1 MPGLLIRETASPEST
16 LPGVPA
22 QQLVEHLS
30 FSHFAE
36 LLQLDDPVQRVFY
49 EVEALRGN
57 WSVRELKRQI
67 ATQYYQ
73 RTGLSTDK
81 ATIAA
86 LAHAKAEQA
95 TPQHIIRD
103 PYVFEFLGQAA
114 RGRDR
119 RPARRCLARQTASLL
134 AGVGPRLLFCR
145 AWQRRLLIGG
155 EHFFVDLV
163 FYHRVLKCHV
173 PTEP

>member
-1 MPGLLIRETASPEST
+1 M
-16 LPGVPA
+16 
-22 QQLVEHLS
+22 
-30 FSHFAE
+30 
-36 LLQLDDPVQRVFY
+36 QRAFY

-81 ATIAA
+81 AAIAA

-103 PYVFEFLGQAA
+103 L
-114 RGRDR
+114 RGHD
-119 RPARRCLARQTASLL
+119 L
-134 AGVGPRLLFCR
+134 AGWLRFEHAIADLFDQTGLHPLSFV
-145 AWQRRLLIGG
+145 AEHAEGG
-155 EHFFVDLV
+155 G
-163 FYHRVLKCHV
+163 
-173 PTEP
+173 